1 MFNSFKGKAK
11 AIADIS
17 VQKAGAAV
25 SSSSSKIQELFD
37 QNYPKIE
44 PIIINGLLKISKEK
58 IKDDKL
64 LNTVFDKGYEILPF
78 PVRLIISKARFLEFT
93 MTHRDSLLQK
103 VMTLK
108 NQRNEK
114 LSDKEISGQNAFIE
128 QKENDIMQSK
138 IEGGSI
144 MSKDVDSD
152 KFFEFFKTVLV
163 NSEFIKRDPD
173 DFAKCWH
180 PDLVRCMD
188 IAKEKGKLYELKDAL
203 EHKLAALNLSEAD
216 KHAEAIDE
224 FRKAADVFPFDSHF
238 KFLMALG
245 YMENNEVGN
254 AAHLLE
260 GVLSENPT
268 NMEAIRHLSRCC
280 YLLDDVD
287 RAIVLLQECMTIESD
302 PEMFM
307 EMGGYCCSKGEIV
320 AKEICRRL
328 GRYDQERVA
337 EVAAP
342 YLERAIKSFQQCPNA
357 QERFSPQYFN
367 KLYQMYDQLIP
378 GRLQDMSI
386 PLSLNR
392 LYRVNTLVDDMPE
405 PMMDAE
411 FVPKKN
417 VHSALVAS
425 CVRGNS
431 AGDYTATVF
440 LFDGDDPTQSRQPV
454 NMMTI
459 VMYPDESPTVSLM

>member
-1 MFNSFKGKAK
+1 MFNSFKDKAK
-11 AIADIS
+11 AIADLS
-17 VQKAGAAV
+17 AQKVAATA
-25 SSSSSKIQELFD
+25 SSSSSKLQELFD

-44 PIIINGLLKISKEK
+44 PIIVNGLLKIGEEK
-58 IKDDKL
+58 LKDDKL
-64 LNTVFDKGYEILPF
+64 LNTIFDKGYEILPF
-78 PVRLIISKARFLEFT
+78 PVRLIISRARFHEFT

-108 NQRNEK
+108 DQRNEK
-114 LSDKEISGQNAFIE
+114 LSEKEISGQNAFIE
-128 QKENDIMQSK
+128 QKENDMMQSK

-144 MSKDVDSD
+144 MSKDKLV
-152 KFFEFFKTVLV
+152 EFMTTVV
-163 NSEFIKRDPD
+163 FHSEFIKRDPD
-173 DFAKCWH
+173 DIAKCWH

-203 EHKLAALNLSEAD
+203 EHKLAAINLSEAG

-224 FRKAADVFPFDSHF
+224 YRKAADVFPFDSHF

-245 YMENNEVGN
+245 YMDNKEFGN

-268 NMEAIRHLSRCC
+268 NMEAIRHLSKCC

-307 EMGGYCCSKGEIV
+307 EMGTYCCSKGEIV
-320 AKEICRRL
+320 AKEICRKL
-328 GRYDQERVA
+328 GRYDQASAA

-342 YLERAIKSFQQCPNA
+342 YLEKAIKSFQQSPNA
-357 QERFSPQYFN
+357 QERFSSEYFN
-367 KLYQMYDQLIP
+367 ELYRMYDQLMP
-378 GRLQDMSI
+378 GRLQGMSI

-392 LYRVNTLVDDMPE
+392 LYRVSSHVDDMPE

-425 CVRGNS
+425 CVCGRS
-431 AGDYTATVF
+431 RGDYTATVF
-440 LFDGDDPTQSRQPV
+440 LFDGDDPTQSLKPV

-459 VMYPDESPTVSLM
+459 VMYPGESPTVSLM